1 MMLSVIWKE
10 LKVLFS
16 KPISIIILLV
26 YPLLLVYL
34 LGIGFSGHNISL
46 DVGLSVQDNNL
57 DKNLLTNSFNG
68 FGVRPIFT
76 NFDIN
81 NPTSYLQN
89 AFLYS
94 PIFVTMYPLNL
105 GTYAT
110 KIYYEDLD
118 FFVGK
123 SGTQLT
129 ENAIMSLAN
138 QISLKKITVMTDQ
151 IKALREILLEQKT
164 KLENYSLMLDDTNKE
179 LTGIKEK
186 LNTVNFSE
194 IRKTLSDK
202 QNDLNDISYKLDD
215 LKQDKQTLETAYL
228 ANKQLVDTLD
238 SMYGYF
244 SALNVDMNTLQNQ
257 SLALSLLLLQLQN
270 NNIDLNNFDIN
281 SFTGS
286 LNLVNNDLS
295 NIVATINDAN
305 TKAAQ
310 STLGL
315 GQFVEDFNSTFALVT
330 NDVNDTNQLLI
341 NLSEKI
347 NEVES
352 DFNYVNSVV
361 NSSLEKQAN
370 IKQDLNTSIAMLDS
384 LVLQLSPEK
393 FDPEPIANPI
403 KLEKESMY
411 SFFKSKDIAVIFGIV
426 LVLLFNAILLVSMS
440 GVKDKTQGIDV
451 REKLSPKNRIYF
463 FLGRFFSQSI
473 VGLLTAIIMII
484 FAVIVFGFPLMHI
497 GYLLLYLILSIF
509 AFVAIGLFISV
520 FVDSESIAILLSL
533 LIVMPMLFL
542 SGLILPTYFMPSALS
557 SIANVLPLTLGKNAL
572 INAIVGKSALVPGLI
587 LLGYTIVFLALV
599 YVFRKR

>member
-1 MMLSVIWKE
+1 MLSVIWKE

-451 REKLSPKNRIYF
+451 REKLSPKNRMYF

-497 GYLLLYLILSIF
+497 G
-509 AFVAIGLFISV
+509 
-520 FVDSESIAILLSL
+520 
-533 LIVMPMLFL
+533 
-542 SGLILPTYFMPSALS
+542 
-557 SIANVLPLTLGKNAL
+557 
-572 INAIVGKSALVPGLI
+572 
-587 LLGYTIVFLALV
+587 
-599 YVFRKR
+599 

>member
-1 MMLSVIWKE
+1 MLSVIWKE